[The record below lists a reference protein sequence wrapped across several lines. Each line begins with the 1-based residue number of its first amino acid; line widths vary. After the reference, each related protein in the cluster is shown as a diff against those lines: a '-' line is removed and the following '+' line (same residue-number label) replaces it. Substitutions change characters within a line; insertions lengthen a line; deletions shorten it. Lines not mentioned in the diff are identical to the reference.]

1 MMKFAEDRY
10 RRDIAD
16 LLRRI
21 HVYESSASPRN
32 IARVFLAFPS
42 PGYVERSFSWYSP
55 FLINYRYQACSSKC
69 QLRQKSI
76 RLVTRQREAEGPCQT
91 SAGYSGL

>member
-16 LLRRI
+16 LLRPI

-55 FLINYRYQACSSKC
+55 VRINYRYQACST
-69 QLRQKSI
+69 I
-76 RLVTRQREAEGPCQT
+76 RLVTRQREAEGTCQT